1 MQQSAAQSIRPVII
15 GIGITIV
22 LLAGL
27 AYLASARRDVG
38 SDVPALVIVSPQPG
52 AQTDSPLTVRF
63 RTAAPLS
70 LHPTGWGTGDLH
82 LHARVNGVEL
92 MPAAADIE
100 QAEEEFAWTMAT
112 VPKGRVEVRLGW
124 ADALHRELA
133 AGASDTV
140 SIILD

>member
-27 AYLASARRDVG
+27 AYLASARRDAG
-38 SDVPALVIVSPQPG
+38 SDVPALMIVSPQPG

-63 RTAAPLS
+63 KTAAPLS
-70 LHPTGWGTGDLH
+70 LQPTGWGTGELH

-100 QAEEEFAWTMAT
+100 QTGEEFAWTMAT
-112 VPKGRVEVRLGW
+112 VAKGRVEVRLGW
-124 ADALHRELA
+124 ADARHRELA

-140 SIILD
+140 SVSLN